1 MWLTWV
7 KATKFGKLPSEVLD
21 PRGAWD
27 DLTRLCVDN
36 AVTNFGITIENALHE
51 QVKVGSGSR
60 TRHVPKYKLSELL
73 EDSFQFPREDDTA
86 VFRTIEGYTEV
97 RE

>member
-7 KATKFGKLPSEVLD
+7 KATKYGKLPSEVLD

-51 QVKVGSGSR
+51 QVKTGK
-60 TRHVPKYKLSELL
+60 RHVPKYKLSELL
-73 EDSFQFPREDDTA
+73 EDDFQVPREDDTA
-86 VFRTIEGYTEV
+86 VFRTIEGYQEV
-97 RE
+97 RD